1 MGSQIG
7 CGRVCFAQEPKA
19 MRDKGLPDCANVAEG
34 TSDAAPARR
43 ANVRRENMV
52 NTIMTFCVVW
62 MAAA

>member
-34 TSDAAPARR
+34 TSDAAPATGR
-43 ANVRRENMV
+43 APVEL
-52 NTIMTFCVVW
+52 
-62 MAAA
+62 AQDA

>member
-7 CGRVCFAQEPKA
+7 CGRVCFAHEPKA
-19 MRDKGLPDCANVAEG
+19 MRDSGFPDCARVVAGISE
-34 TSDAAPARR
+34 AAPARR

-52 NTIMTFCVVW
+52 DTIMTFCVVW